1 MNTPSSFIKNS
12 CLIVAITLVPLPA
25 VSLAGDTDPDG
36 VKLMLLHED
45 PEFKAALKE
54 KSGGAENS
62 TDWAVVCTAELLTL
76 VGLLFGKPEES
87 RIIVRESPR
96 VTGVLEIIVSPSVMN
111 VTIINGIPTAYWIK
125 GANITATITSLTSK
139 KLRTLAGLPLDR
151 PVGPLQN
158 DSKSIYRHAHKPGYI
173 RITV

>member
-1 MNTPSSFIKNS
+1 MNTPLSFIKNS

-76 VGLLFGKPEES
+76 VGA
-87 RIIVRESPR
+87 IIWEARRKQDHCAR
-96 VTGVLEIIVSPSVMN
+96 VTKSDWGAGDYC
-111 VTIINGIPTAYWIK
+111 VTFSNECNHYQWDS
-125 GANITATITSLTSK
+125 NCL
-139 KLRTLAGLPLDR
+139 LDKR
-151 PVGPLQN
+151 GEYYC
-158 DSKSIYRHAHKPGYI
+158 DDH
-173 RITV
+173 

>member
-76 VGLLFGKPEES
+76 VGA
-87 RIIVRESPR
+87 IIWEARRKQDHCAR
-96 VTGVLEIIVSPSVMN
+96 VTKSDWGAGDYC
-111 VTIINGIPTAYWIK
+111 VTFSNECNHYQWDS
-125 GANITATITSLTSK
+125 NCL
-139 KLRTLAGLPLDR
+139 LDKR
-151 PVGPLQN
+151 GEYYC
-158 DSKSIYRHAHKPGYI
+158 DDH
-173 RITV
+173 